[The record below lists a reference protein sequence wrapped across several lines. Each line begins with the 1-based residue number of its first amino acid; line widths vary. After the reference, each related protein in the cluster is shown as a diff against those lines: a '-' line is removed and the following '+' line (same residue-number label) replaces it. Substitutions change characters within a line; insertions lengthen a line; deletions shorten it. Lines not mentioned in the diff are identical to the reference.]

1 MLVAGLWFDKEL
13 ETRNRLSE
21 AGMADAEEKQE
32 KGGSLMFAG
41 LAVWVA
47 GLLVLFY
54 LPAGFR
60 LGHQYIFAL
69 VLVLLAALGAGLM
82 VCGWRM
88 RRTE

>member
-1 MLVAGLWFDKEL
+1 MPD
-13 ETRNRLSE
+13 T
-21 AGMADAEEKQE
+21 EEKQE

-41 LAVWVA
+41 LAVWLA

-82 VCGWRM
+82 VRGWRM
-88 RRTE
+88 RRGSSE